1 MGGIALCLMLMVAAC
16 GSAGS
21 NEEEDDSTFP
31 EPPGRPGTVQVDSA
45 TVSSTTVSN
54 TTVSS
59 TDHAVPVDATMPAVV
74 SDLRRSY

>member
-45 TVSSTTVSN
+45 TVSSTTVS
-54 TTVSS
+54 S
-59 TDHAVPVDATMPAVV
+59 TAHAIPVDATMPAVV